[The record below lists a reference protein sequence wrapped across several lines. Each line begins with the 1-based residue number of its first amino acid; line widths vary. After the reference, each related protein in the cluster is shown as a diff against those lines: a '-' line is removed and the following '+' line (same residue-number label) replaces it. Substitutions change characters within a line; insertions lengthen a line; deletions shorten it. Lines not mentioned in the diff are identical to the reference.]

1 MADVKAK
8 VKTPKKKASKREK
21 KDWIAAYI
29 LIAPVTLGLLVF
41 YIWPFIQ
48 NVWFSFNDVNKF
60 NMSTF
65 VGLANYK
72 EMIGDKEV
80 WRTFGNTL
88 KYVIVTV
95 PVGLALSTFLA
106 ALLNAKIKGKSIY
119 RTLYFLPSATVS
131 DRSET
136 GTAGYDPGTV
146 SAKPVQRVRYFPA
159 ETVLHVSAERTGRSS
174 HCGRMRTFPYLRT
187 DHAAAD
193 QTGYRGNV
201 HLYHQ
206 VCME

>member
-1 MADVKAK
+1 MKGK
-8 VKTPKKKASKREK
+8 FKLNH
-21 KDWIAAYI
+21 
-29 LIAPVTLGLLVF
+29 LIVHLILLV
-41 YIWPFIQ
+41 
-48 NVWFSFNDVNKF
+48 
-60 NMSTF
+60 
-65 VGLANYK
+65 G
-72 EMIGDKEV
+72 
-80 WRTFGNTL
+80 
-88 KYVIVTV
+88 VIVVVFPFAWMILTSFKTSGEAMKIPPTIFPEKFVTTAYHTIVTSAIPFATV
-95 PVGLALSTFLA
+95 YMNTIITTVVTTLVQIVFCSMAGYAFGRIEFPFKNAIFILVLSVLMVPGQIF
-106 ALLNAKIKGKSIY
+106 
-119 RTLYFLPSATVS
+119 PSATVS

-174 HCGRMRTFPYLRT
+174 HRGRMRTFPYLRT

>member
-119 RTLYFLPSATVS
+119 RTLYFLPSVTMSAAVAMVWKWIYNEQMGILNSAIKAMGGTGHNWLTDS
-131 DRSET
+131 KTALFMIMIYDR
-136 GTAGYDPGTV
+136 
-146 SAKPVQRVRYFPA
+146 
-159 ETVLHVSAERTGRSS
+159 RSLDD
-174 HCGRMRTFPYLRT
+174 GWL
-187 DHAAAD
+187 
-193 QTGYRGNV
+193 
-201 HLYHQ
+201 
-206 VCME
+206 

>member
-1 MADVKAK
+1 MAEVKAK
-8 VKTPKKKASKREK
+8 VKAPKKKASKREK

-48 NVWFSFNDVNKF
+48 NIWFSFNDVNKF

-119 RTLYFLPSATVS
+119 RTLYFLPSVTMSAAVAMVWKWIYNEQMGILNSAIKAMGGTGHNWLTV
-131 DRSET
+131 
-136 GTAGYDPGTV
+136 GYN
-146 SAKPVQRVRYFPA
+146 
-159 ETVLHVSAERTGRSS
+159 
-174 HCGRMRTFPYLRT
+174 MII
-187 DHAAAD
+187 
-193 QTGYRGNV
+193 
-201 HLYHQ
+201 
-206 VCME
+206 